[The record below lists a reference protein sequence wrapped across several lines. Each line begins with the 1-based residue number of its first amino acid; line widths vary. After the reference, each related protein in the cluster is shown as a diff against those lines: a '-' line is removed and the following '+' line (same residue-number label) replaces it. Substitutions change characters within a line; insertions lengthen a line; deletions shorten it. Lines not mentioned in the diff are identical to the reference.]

1 MSDYEEE
8 DEKWV
13 QWFCSLAGNEHFC
26 EVAQSYIEDSFNL
39 YGLRAL
45 VPNYQDALNIILDM
59 TDIPYDEDVPA
70 YAAELYGLIHA
81 RYIITAHGLD
91 AMLKKYKEGDFG
103 VCPRAL
109 CDGQPVVP
117 AGLHDE
123 WKKSEM
129 KVFCPKCR
137 DLYTPVTDYQA
148 PAIDGAYFGTTFP
161 HLFFMT
167 YRELEPAPSTLLYV
181 PRVFG
186 YKIHNKHENRRRL
199 AILAQEDDDEQKT
212 QQQHQRRTMAGGRR
226 KGGGEEGDPAD
237 PASTSRL
244 KKRKQEA

>member
-123 WKKSEM
+123 WKKSEL
-129 KVFCPKCR
+129 KLTLKCS
-137 DLYTPVTDYQA
+137 LGCVA
-148 PAIDGAYFGTTFP
+148 VDGAYFGTTFP

-181 PRVFG
+181 PR
-186 YKIHNKHENRRRL
+186 
-199 AILAQEDDDEQKT
+199 
-212 QQQHQRRTMAGGRR
+212 RRTVAGARR
-226 KGGGEEGDPAD
+226 KGDDEPTAAAAD
-237 PASTSRL
+237 PALAASRL
-244 KKRKQEA
+244 KKRKQEG